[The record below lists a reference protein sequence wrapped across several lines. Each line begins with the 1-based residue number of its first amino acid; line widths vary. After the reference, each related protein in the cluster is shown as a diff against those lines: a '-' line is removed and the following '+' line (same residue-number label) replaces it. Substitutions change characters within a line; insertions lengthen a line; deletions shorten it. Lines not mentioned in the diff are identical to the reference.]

1 MVDSKILNNN
11 DSDFS
16 DESDYDSN
24 DEGYIDLVRTGPSA
38 IHGSKTK
45 PYETGVSLGFIDC
58 EEDDDLSVFDSRLGG
73 RPLWLSSKGHAV
85 PTCGNCKRK
94 LALLVQV
101 YAPLE
106 GTEYDRT
113 LYVFICKQPGCKRA
127 EGSVRALRGVKRDLA
142 AERKAV
148 AERKQKEKEEAEKK
162 KKAEEASKS
171 VGANL
176 FGGNNNNDEPAGNPF
191 GGSSNP
197 FGSSSNPFAAASNP
211 FAAAVEAKPKAAP
224 APAPSGPTFADIVK
238 ETIPE
243 KPKPTATS
251 KPEPTVDD
259 KAAPAFEDA
268 YFLCVEAEVLDPFFN
283 KRSLPA
289 GLNPQD
295 LLNLKLDTTPDE
307 ADAEGSGSIDA
318 RAAELAAQIPGADDP
333 AFQKFVD
340 TVSQNPTQIVRYD
353 RQGGAA
359 LLYSSR
365 DAVAKTLASKSI
377 PVHPVTREPRQ
388 VELQIMPH
396 AITVLEEDELKRAGS
411 DDASDVKKRIED
423 GMEWGTIFV
432 ATPLVDELDLDEDG
446 VGYSEEWVGVQY
458 EQF

>member
-1 MVDSKILNNN
+1 MVDPKILNNTE
-11 DSDFS
+11 SDFS
-16 DESDYDSN
+16 DDSDYDSN

-58 EEDDDLSVFDSRLGG
+58 EEDDAATAFDSRLGG

-106 GTEYDRT
+106 GTEYDRS
-113 LYVFICKQPGCKRA
+113 LYVFICKQAGCKRA
-127 EGSVRALRGVKRDLA
+127 NGSVRALRGVKRDLA
-142 AERKAV
+142 AERKAAV
-148 AERKQKEKEEAEKK
+148 ERKQKEQEEEEKK
-162 KKAEEASKS
+162 KLGNDTSKS
-171 VGANL
+171 VGADL
-176 FGGNNNNDEPAGNPF
+176 FGGNSSDGAGATA
-191 GGSSNP
+191 NP

-224 APAPSGPTFADIVK
+224 APAPSGPSFADIVK

-243 KPKPTATS
+243 KSAATPAAEPEATADN
-251 KPEPTVDD
+251 KDV
-259 KAAPAFEDA
+259 PAFEDA
-268 YFLCVEAEVLDPFFN
+268 YFLCVEAEELDPLFN

-353 RQGGAA
+353 RQGGSA

-377 PVHPVTREPRQ
+377 PVHPTTREPRQ
-388 VELQIMPH
+388 VELQVMPH
-396 AITVLEEDELKRAGS
+396 AITVLEEDEVKRAGS
-411 DDASDVKKRIED
+411 DASDVKKRID
-423 GMEWGTIFV
+423 NGMEWGTIFV
-432 ATPLVDELDLDEDG
+432 ATPLVDDLELDEDG

>member
-1 MVDSKILNNN
+1 MADTKILNNN
-11 DSDFS
+11 ESDFS

-58 EEDDDLSVFDSRLGG
+58 EEDGDLNIFDSRLGG

-94 LALLVQV
+94 LALLVQI

-106 GTEYDRT
+106 GTEYDRC
-113 LYVFICKQPGCKRA
+113 LYVFICKQAGCKRA
-127 EGSVRALRGVKRDLA
+127 KGSVRALRGVKRDLA
-142 AERKAV
+142 AERKAA
-148 AERKQKEKEEAEKK
+148 AERKQKEQEEAEKK
-162 KKAEEASKS
+162 KRAEETSKS

-176 FGGNNNNDEPAGNPF
+176 FGGNNNDGTAATANPF
-191 GGSSNP
+191 GG
-197 FGSSSNPFAAASNP
+197 SSNPFAAASNP

-243 KPKPTATS
+243 NPKTAVTPMADES
-251 KPEPTVDD
+251 KTTFDSKDV
-259 KAAPAFEDA
+259 PAFEDA
-268 YFLCVEAEVLDPFFN
+268 YFLCVEAEVLDPLFN

-359 LLYSSR
+359 LMYSSR
-365 DAVAKTLASKSI
+365 DAVAKTLASNSI

-411 DDASDVKKRIED
+411 DDANDVKKRIED

-432 ATPLVDELDLDEDG
+432 ATPLVDELELDEDG